1 PIELRLLAQVPD
13 GEAGR
18 QARLAREAVVEAGH
32 DPEQARL
39 PGPIRP
45 DDPDLGARVERD
57 RDVLQDRSIRRVV
70 AGEPV
75 GAVDELG
82 GHVARKPTGGAVP
95 ARSLLVRATGDA
107 PARIPRGSPTLAGP
121 MSVRAAYNRWPQY
134 NRRFTERVAELTDE
148 QLAFRPSAEHWPI
161 WAIVGHTAGSRVY
174 WLCHVFGEPG
184 AETTPF
190 TDPTGEGWEDDLEHP
205 RSSAE
210 LVGALTSTFAIIEG
224 ALD

>member
-1 PIELRLLAQVPD
+1 
-13 GEAGR
+13 
-18 QARLAREAVVEAGH
+18 
-32 DPEQARL
+32 
-39 PGPIRP
+39 
-45 DDPDLGARVERD
+45 
-57 RDVLQDRSIRRVV
+57 
-70 AGEPV
+70 
-75 GAVDELG
+75 
-82 GHVARKPTGGAVP
+82 
-95 ARSLLVRATGDA
+95 
-107 PARIPRGSPTLAGP
+107 

-224 ALD
+224 ALDRWTPEMLSETFERFYREERQLHDRASVLQRMLTHEAYHAGEISQTLGQHGLEEIYIWRSYETR